1 MAIGDTRVVN
11 GVEFEVVW
19 DGGEGLCGDWATKQ
33 SELSIW
39 TPPKRKYNKKSEFW
53 KKYEKKLDNPLDS
66 DETPERLEVESNSVG
81 KLDLETK

>member
-53 KKYEKKLDNPLDS
+53 KKYEKKLDNPIDS
-66 DETPERLEVESNSVG
+66 DETPGQVESRKQLEKQVG
-81 KLDLETK
+81 FGD